1 MTAPATPPFVHL
13 HVHSDYSVLDGACR
27 IERLLDRVDEMG
39 QPAVALTDHG
49 VMSGAVE
56 LYRKATARGIT
67 PVVGLEA
74 YVVPDHAARPAR
86 ERRNHLTLLAETTEG
101 YYNLIR
107 LCSAG
112 YLEGYHRKPRISHE
126 LMGRH
131 ADGIIAL
138 SGCLSGVVCEALAE
152 DDVAAARAEVDAL
165 AQIFGPDDVYV
176 EIQHGGMESQ
186 MAINAHLRR
195 LATDA
200 GLPLVATCDA
210 HYPCREDA
218 DAHEA
223 LLAIQTRDL
232 LSNPGRFKFDTKEF
246 YLKTGA
252 EMAAALPDFMEAI
265 PVSVEVAERCSA
277 LRLPLGDVKLPRFPV
292 PGGESA
298 EGYLERLCR
307 EGLAA
312 RYPDGPPAGAEERL
326 RFELGVIGEMGFASY
341 FLIVW
346 DYMRWARENG
356 VAVGPGRGSAAGSL
370 VAYALRIVD
379 LDPLAHGL
387 LFERFLNPGRKSMPD
402 IDTDFAVAGRD
413 RVVQYVTEKYGS
425 SAVARIGT
433 FGKLLARAVVRDAGR
448 VLGHSYGQVDRIA
461 KLVPERPIG
470 IRLED
475 AMKPGTELAQ
485 AYAEDPVAK
494 EIIDTAR
501 PLEGLVRNEGVHA
514 AGVVIA
520 PGDITEYLPVRLDDD
535 GNVVTQVPDHDVESL
550 GLLKMDFLGLRNLD
564 VIQGCLALIERR
576 TGEALDIETVPLDD
590 PGTYDMLARGEA
602 IGVFQFESSG
612 MREALREVRPTEFAD
627 LIALVA
633 LYRPGPM
640 AFISTYARNKRDPT
654 RVTFEDPRL
663 EAITGPSY
671 GVAVYQ
677 EQLMAISREI
687 AGFSPARADDLRK
700 AVGKKD
706 KVLMASLED
715 EFIAGC
721 LASGTDAKVAG
732 RLWSLCEAA
741 GDYSFN
747 KSHAACYALLAYR
760 TAYLKAN
767 HPAEYM
773 ASLLS
778 SVMDTK
784 DRVPF
789 YVAACAEMGL
799 AVLPPD
805 VNVSGPDF
813 AVTGPGEMPGSP
825 GEMPGSPGEMPGSP
839 GEIRFGLTAVK
850 GVGENAV
857 AAILAARDA
866 GGPFES
872 IWDFCRRVDQAQVNK
887 RALESLIRGG
897 ALDSTGATRLGLLEA
912 LPAAMGQAARRRLD
926 LAAGQESLFGAIGGG
941 SPAVIELD
949 PPVSAAEMPRDDLLA
964 AEKEAL
970 GLYVSSHPLHDCR
983 RQLARVVTC
992 GVGELIDRADGEA
1005 VTVGGLVGEVK
1016 HITTRRGEPMMFARL
1031 DDLEGSVEVVVVPA
1045 VLAEARELLV
1055 VDAMVVIAGRVDQKG
1070 EGETKLV
1077 AQAVRAFVPE
1087 DGGEEE
1093 RLRVRVPL
1101 ARLSATPLNELR
1113 RLLADH
1119 SGDVPV
1125 VVEVETGAGPRRY
1138 RLGEQFRVNPR
1149 DNGLVA
1155 ELKTLFGERCL
1166 A

>member
-1 MTAPATPPFVHL
+1 MTAPATPPFAHL

-27 IERLLDRVDEMG
+27 IERLLDRVEEMG

-74 YVVPDHAARPAR
+74 YVVPDHAARPSR

-126 LMGRH
+126 LMARH

-138 SGCLSGVVCEALAE
+138 SGCLSGVVCEAVE
-152 DDVAAARAEVDAL
+152 KDDAAAARAELDAL

-176 EIQHGGMESQ
+176 EIQHGGLESQ
-186 MAINAHLRR
+186 TAINAGLRR
-195 LATDA
+195 LAADA

-223 LLAIQTRDL
+223 LLAIQTRDV
-232 LSNPGRFKFDTKEF
+232 LSNPSRFRFDTKEF
-246 YLKTGA
+246 FLKTGA
-252 EMAAALPDFMEAI
+252 EMAASLPDFLDAI

-298 EGYLERLCR
+298 DAFLERLCR

-402 IDTDFAVAGRD
+402 IDTDFSVAGRD
-413 RVVQYVTEKYGS
+413 RVVQYVTDKYGS

-520 PGDITEYLPVRLDDD
+520 PGDITDYLPVRLDDD

-576 TGEALDIETVPLDD
+576 SGEEIDIETVPLDD
-590 PGTYDMLARGEA
+590 AGTYAMLARGEA

-640 AFISTYARNKRDPT
+640 AFISTYARNKRDPE

-687 AGFSPARADDLRK
+687 AGFTPARADDLRK

-706 KVLMASLED
+706 KVLMASLKD
-715 EFIAGC
+715 EFIEGC
-721 LASGTDAKVAG
+721 LASRTDPRVAG

-789 YVAACAEMGL
+789 YVAACAEMDL

-813 AVTGPGEMPGSP
+813 AVTGPGEMPGFP
-825 GEMPGSPGEMPGSP
+825 R
-839 GEIRFGLTAVK
+839 EIRFGLTAVK

-866 GGPFES
+866 EGPFES

-897 ALDSTGATRLGLLEA
+897 ALDSTGATRRGMLES

-926 LAAGQESLFGAIGGG
+926 LAAGQESLFGAVGGG
-941 SPAVIELD
+941 DPMVVELD
-949 PPVSAAEMPRDDLLA
+949 PPISAAEMPRDELLG

-970 GLYVSSHPLHDCR
+970 GLYVSSHPLNDCR

-992 GVGELIDRADGEA
+992 GVGELVNRADGEA
-1005 VTVGGLVGEVK
+1005 VTVGGLVGAVK
-1016 HITTRRGEPMMFARL
+1016 NITTRRGEPMMFVRL

-1045 VLAEARELLV
+1045 VLAEARELLLA
-1055 VDAMVVIAGRVDQKG
+1055 DAMVVMAGRVDQKG

-1077 AQAVRAFVPE
+1077 AQTVRAFVPE

-1101 ARLSATPLNELR
+1101 ARLSATPLGELR

-1138 RLGEQFRVNPR
+1138 RLGEQFRVDPR

>member
-1 MTAPATPPFVHL
+1 M
-13 HVHSDYSVLDGACR
+13 
-27 IERLLDRVDEMG
+27 
-39 QPAVALTDHG
+39 
-49 VMSGAVE
+49 
-56 LYRKATARGIT
+56 
-67 PVVGLEA
+67 
-74 YVVPDHAARPAR
+74 
-86 ERRNHLTLLAETTEG
+86 
-101 YYNLIR
+101 
-107 LCSAG
+107 
-112 YLEGYHRKPRISHE
+112 
-126 LMGRH
+126 
-131 ADGIIAL
+131 
-138 SGCLSGVVCEALAE
+138 
-152 DDVAAARAEVDAL
+152 
-165 AQIFGPDDVYV
+165 
-176 EIQHGGMESQ
+176 
-186 MAINAHLRR
+186 
-195 LATDA
+195 
-200 GLPLVATCDA
+200 
-210 HYPCREDA
+210 
-218 DAHEA
+218 
-223 LLAIQTRDL
+223 
-232 LSNPGRFKFDTKEF
+232 
-246 YLKTGA
+246 
-252 EMAAALPDFMEAI
+252 
-265 PVSVEVAERCSA
+265 
-277 LRLPLGDVKLPRFPV
+277 
-292 PGGESA
+292 
-298 EGYLERLCR
+298 
-307 EGLAA
+307 
-312 RYPDGPPAGAEERL
+312 
-326 RFELGVIGEMGFASY
+326 
-341 FLIVW
+341 
-346 DYMRWARENG
+346 
-356 VAVGPGRGSAAGSL
+356 
-370 VAYALRIVD
+370 
-379 LDPLAHGL
+379 
-387 LFERFLNPGRKSMPD
+387 
-402 IDTDFAVAGRD
+402 
-413 RVVQYVTEKYGS
+413 
-425 SAVARIGT
+425 
-433 FGKLLARAVVRDAGR
+433 VRDAGR

-475 AMKPGTELAQ
+475 AMKPGTELAH

-520 PGDITEYLPVRLDDD
+520 PGDITDYLPVRLDDE
-535 GNVVTQVPDHDVESL
+535 GNVVTQLPDHDVESL

-564 VIQGCLALIERR
+564 VIQGCLSLIERR
-576 TGEALDIETVPLDD
+576 TGQALDIETVPLDD
-590 PGTYDMLARGEA
+590 ARTYEMLARGDA

-612 MREALREVRPTEFAD
+612 MREALREVGPTEFAD

-640 AFISTYARNKRDPT
+640 AFISTYARNKREPA

-663 EAITGPSY
+663 EAITGVSY

-706 KVLMASLED
+706 KVLMASLKD
-715 EFIAGC
+715 EFIEGC
-721 LASGTDAKVAG
+721 IASGTDSTVAG

-747 KSHAACYALLAYR
+747 KSHAACYALLAYH

-789 YVAACAEMGL
+789 YVAACAEMDL

-813 AVTGPGEMPGSP
+813 AVTGPGEMPGFP
-825 GEMPGSPGEMPGSP
+825 R
-839 GEIRFGLTAVK
+839 EIRFGLTAVK

-857 AAILAARDA
+857 AAILAARGE
-866 GGPFES
+866 GGEFES

-897 ALDSTGATRLGLLEA
+897 ALDSTGATRRGLLEA

-926 LAAGQESLFGAIGGG
+926 LAAGQESLFGAMGGAD
-941 SPAVIELD
+941 SVVELD
-949 PPVSAAEMPRDDLLA
+949 PPISGVEMARDEKLA

-970 GLYVSSHPLHDCR
+970 GLYVSSHPLNDCR
-983 RQLARVVTC
+983 RQLAREVTC
-992 GVGELIDRADGEA
+992 GLAALVDRADGEA
-1005 VTVGGLVGEVK
+1005 VTVGGLVGSVK

-1045 VLAEARELLV
+1045 VLAEARDLLTA
-1055 VDAMVVIAGRVDQKG
+1055 DALVLIAGRVDQKG

-1077 AQAVRAFVPE
+1077 AQAVRAFLPE
-1087 DGGEEE
+1087 DDAEEE

-1101 ARLSATPLNELR
+1101 DRLSATPFDELR

-1119 SGDVPV
+1119 RGDVPV
-1125 VVEVETGAGPRRY
+1125 VVEVETGEGPRRY
-1138 RLGEQFRVNPR
+1138 RLGEQYRVNPR

>member
-1 MTAPATPPFVHL
+1 MPAAPDPPFAHL

-27 IERLLDRVDEMG
+27 IERLLDRVEEMG

-74 YVVPDHAARPAR
+74 YVVPDHAQRPAR

-126 LMGRH
+126 LMARH

-138 SGCLSGVVCEALAE
+138 SGCLSGVVCEALGRE
-152 DDVAAARAEVDAL
+152 DVAAARDELDAL
-165 AQIFGPDDVYV
+165 AQIFGAEDVYV
-176 EIQHGGMESQ
+176 EIQHAGMESQ
-186 MAINAHLRR
+186 TAINAHLRR
-195 LATDA
+195 LAGDA
-200 GLPLVATCDA
+200 GLPMVATCDA
-210 HYPCREDA
+210 HYPCSEDA

-232 LSNPGRFKFDTKEF
+232 LSNPGRFRFDTKEF
-246 YLKTGA
+246 FLKTGA
-252 EMAAALPDFMEAI
+252 EMAAALPDFAEAI
-265 PVSVEVAERCSA
+265 PVSVEVAERCAA
-277 LRLPLGDVKLPRFPV
+277 LKLPLGDVKLPRFPV
-292 PGGESA
+292 PGGETA
-298 EGYLERLCR
+298 DAYLERLCR

-312 RYPDGPPAGAEERL
+312 RYPGGPPPEAGERL

-387 LFERFLNPGRKSMPD
+387 LFERFLNPGRRSMPD
-402 IDTDFAVAGRD
+402 IDTDFSVAGRD

-475 AMKPGTELAQ
+475 AMRPGSELAQ

-494 EIIDTAR
+494 EVIDTAR

-520 PGDITEYLPVRLDDD
+520 PGDITDYLPVRLDDE

-564 VIQGCLALIERR
+564 VIQGCLDLIERR
-576 TGEALDIETVPLDD
+576 SGTALDIETVPLDD
-590 PGTYDMLARGEA
+590 AGTYEMLARGEA

-640 AFISTYARNKRDPT
+640 AFISTYARNKREPS

-663 EAITGPSY
+663 EAITGVSY

-706 KVLMASLED
+706 KVLMASLKD
-715 EFIAGC
+715 EFIEGC
-721 LASGTDAKVAG
+721 IASGTDPRVAG

-805 VNVSGPDF
+805 VNQSGRDF
-813 AVTGPGEMPGSP
+813 AVTGPEEMPGFP
-825 GEMPGSPGEMPGSP
+825 R
-839 GEIRFGLTAVK
+839 EIRFGLTAVK

-857 AAILAARDA
+857 AAILAARA
-866 GGPFES
+866 EGGGFES
-872 IWDFCRRVDQAQVNK
+872 LWDFCRRVDQAQVNK

-897 ALDSTGATRLGLLEA
+897 ALDSTGATRRGMLEA

-926 LAAGQESLFGAIGGG
+926 LAAGQESLFGAMGAAD
-941 SPAVIELD
+941 PVVVELD
-949 PPVSAAEMPRDDLLA
+949 PPISPVEMARDEKLA

-970 GLYVSSHPLHDCR
+970 GLYVSSHPLDDCR
-983 RQLARVVTC
+983 RQLARAVTC
-992 GVGELIDRADGEA
+992 GLAALVDRADGEA
-1005 VTVGGLVGEVK
+1005 VTAGGIVGTVK

-1045 VLAEARELLV
+1045 VLAEARDLLIA
-1055 VDAMVVIAGRVDQKG
+1055 DALVLIAGRVDQKG

-1077 AQAVRAFVPE
+1077 AQSVRAFLPE
-1087 DGGEEE
+1087 EGAEEE
-1093 RLRVRVPL
+1093 RLKVRVPL
-1101 ARLSATPLNELR
+1101 ARLSETPLDELR

-1119 SGDVPV
+1119 RGDVPV
-1125 VVEVETGAGPRRY
+1125 VVEVETGEGRKRF
-1138 RLGEQFRVNPR
+1138 RLGEQYRVDPR

-1166 A
+1166 V